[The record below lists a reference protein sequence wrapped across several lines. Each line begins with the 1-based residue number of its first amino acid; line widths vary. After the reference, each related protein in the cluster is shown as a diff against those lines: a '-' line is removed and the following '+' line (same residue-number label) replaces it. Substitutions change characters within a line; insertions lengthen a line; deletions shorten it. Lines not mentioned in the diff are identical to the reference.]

1 VLRIARKE
9 SLLQPYRLRN
19 EVACLQFLAAK
30 VPSILAPKVYAWD
43 DGASPGSGP
52 AFIVED
58 FIEGQRLS
66 IVWPQLS
73 ESQKTTIVREIANM
87 LADLGET
94 RFYMIGGLTLGA
106 TAGPTIEAAKV
117 FNGRVGDNKA
127 ALKGFKT
134 LP

>member
-1 VLRIARKE
+1 MLRIARKE